1 MVDYATGAA
10 TASPISGNAP
20 STDPWTLFRA
30 PILGGAVLLLM
41 LFWLFNDFFIRQ
53 LKWAIE
59 HQEDWGHTLVIPFI
73 AGYFVYLERA
83 RLMRNGFRTTWIGL
97 APIIIGIAAYM
108 VCTFGPTTLHHHNY
122 MAVGVSITL
131 FGLALLFC
139 GWRAMLFL
147 WFPLAYLCLFG
158 QTISERFLN
167 IVTFKMQDITARGSE
182 VFMTLLFLDVERKSN
197 TLYLYNDGVAMPLNI
212 AEACS
217 GMRMLMA
224 FLALGVAMAFV
235 GLRRAWQR
243 ILLVL
248 LAVPTAIFVNILR
261 VTTLAL
267 LTKINPALAEGDVH
281 TFIGMLWLIPAFFIY
296 LGIQWV
302 IKKLVIEETAA
313 LPSREPEVVRNP
325 FDSKARL
332 ALIVSVAT
340 IVLCAGGSALA
351 VRQLNIV
358 LQKSPVDMRE
368 PFQTIPRQLGAWE
381 AQGKDEL
388 LGKAIIEELGTD
400 KYLNRRY
407 IRTVDGV
414 SAVLSLHCVYYT
426 GMIDAVPHVPD
437 RCWVAGGGLR
447 PLKLPT
453 NEPLPLDATRLKMS
467 EPTASIAQPGVEF
480 PRAMTF
486 HPVLNTP
493 IWVHL
498 PSGESEFRTSVFTS
512 DQYPDVRIYG
522 GYVFVANGA
531 FTPSPDGVRRLAFD
545 RTSKYAYYA
554 KIQVQ
559 WFGDEKSTQDQFLGH
574 VSDLMTELLPEF
586 MRCLPDWPTVEST
599 GTTTTAAPV
608 TE

>member
-1 MVDYATGAA
+1 M
-10 TASPISGNAP
+10 
-20 STDPWTLFRA
+20 FRA
-30 PILGGAVLLLM
+30 PILGGSLLLLM

-83 RLMRNGFRTTWIGL
+83 RLMRNGFRTTWFGL
-97 APIIIGIAAYM
+97 VPLVIGIAAYM
-108 VCTFGPTTLHHHNY
+108 LCTFGPTTLHHHNF

-131 FGLALLFC
+131 FGLTLLFC

-167 IVTFKMQDITARGSE
+167 IVTFTMQDITARGSE
-182 VFMTLLFLDVERKSN
+182 IFMSLLFLDVERRAN
-197 TLYLYNDGVAMPLNI
+197 TIILYNDGVAMPLNI

-224 FLALGVAMAFV
+224 FLALGVAMAFI
-235 GLRRAWQR
+235 GLRRTWQR
-243 ILLVL
+243 VLLVL

-267 LTKINPALAEGDVH
+267 LTKIDPALAQGDVH

-302 IKKLVIEETAA
+302 IKKLVIEDKASV
-313 LPSREPEVVRNP
+313 PSREPTVVRNP
-325 FDSKARL
+325 FDSRSRL
-332 ALIVSVAT
+332 ALIVSVVT

-358 LQKSPVDMRE
+358 LQKSPVAMRE
-368 PFQTIPRQLGAWE
+368 PFQTIPRQLGGWE

-388 LGKAIIEELGTD
+388 LGKAIVEELGTD

-407 IRTVDGV
+407 MKTVDGV
-414 SAVLSLHCVYYT
+414 PVVLSLHCVYYT

-447 PLKLPT
+447 PLKLP
-453 NEPLPLDATRLKMS
+453 
-467 EPTASIAQPGVEF
+467 
-480 PRAMTF
+480 
-486 HPVLNTP
+486 
-493 IWVHL
+493 
-498 PSGESEFRTSVFTS
+498 
-512 DQYPDVRIYG
+512 
-522 GYVFVANGA
+522 
-531 FTPSPDGVRRLAFD
+531 
-545 RTSKYAYYA
+545 
-554 KIQVQ
+554 
-559 WFGDEKSTQDQFLGH
+559 
-574 VSDLMTELLPEF
+574 
-586 MRCLPDWPTVEST
+586 
-599 GTTTTAAPV
+599 
-608 TE
+608 